1 LEEKS
6 AILKKVKV
14 DLTHPG
20 EAGSGP
26 LTLIDEAVA
35 AAKRAAHS
43 CRDRR
48 AREHLEYALALL
60 RESWVA
66 EDGQQ
71 ARGAGKV
78 IEDVRWALNLFA
90 TAVFAAEEKE
100 EAN

>member
-1 LEEKS
+1 M
-6 AILKKVKV
+6 KV

-20 EAGSGP
+20 EADSGP
-26 LTLIDEAVA
+26 LALIDEAVA
-35 AAKRAAHS
+35 AAKRAAHA
-43 CRDRR
+43 CGEPQ

-78 IEDVRWALNLFA
+78 IEDVRWAMDLFA
-90 TAVFAAEEKE
+90 AVFAAEEKE